1 VLGGVRLSRGARPT
15 GGAEALDRDR
25 YKWVALSNTTL
36 ATLIATIDLSVVLIA
51 LPDIFRG
58 IHINPLAPGNTT
70 YLLWLLMGFMVVTA
84 VLVVTLGR
92 LGDIF
97 GRVRI
102 YNLGFV
108 IFTIFSIALSV
119 TWMQGDAA
127 AIWLIVMRA
136 FQALGAA
143 MLLANSAAI
152 LTDAFPANQRG
163 MALGIQN
170 IAGIAGSTIGLVLG
184 GVLAPISWRLVFLI
198 SVPIGVFGTVWAY
211 RMLREIGERRAARI
225 DWWGNLCFA
234 AGLILVMVGI
244 TYGIQPYGGH
254 AMGWTNPR
262 VLGELAGG
270 LVLLIVFV
278 AVELRV
284 EEPML
289 DLRLFRL
296 RAFVAG
302 NIASLLGAIGR
313 GGLQFMLVIW
323 LQGIW
328 LPLHGYNF
336 SNTPLVAGIAMLPL
350 LAGFLVAGPVSGLLS
365 DRYGPRPFAVS
376 GPILAAV
383 SLALLSALPVDF
395 SYVWFGVLLF
405 FFGVG
410 NGMFASPNRAA
421 IMNSLPPWR
430 RGIGSGIA
438 STFQNSGQV
447 LSIGIYFSLMIIGL
461 SAKLPHALYGGL
473 SAHGVPAAAASRIAH
488 LSPVSTLFASL
499 LGANPVAALVGAH
512 ALHALTH
519 AQVAALTGRRFFPT
533 LISPAFAGA
542 LSTALRFSFIAFLV
556 AAAASWLRGGT
567 YSWSEETDAEGEPD
581 VVIVPAA
588 VLSP

>member
-1 VLGGVRLSRGARPT
+1 VRLTHVDRPSRGRA
-15 GGAEALDRDR
+15 GLDGDR

-58 IHINPLAPGNTT
+58 IHIDPLLPGNTT

-108 IFTIFSIALSV
+108 IFTVFSIALSV
-119 TWMQGDAA
+119 TWMQGRTA
-127 AIWLIVMRA
+127 AIWLIVMRIL
-136 FQALGAA
+136 QALGAA
-143 MLLANSAAI
+143 MLIANSAAI

-163 MALGIQN
+163 LALGINN

-198 SVPIGVFGTVWAY
+198 SVPIGLFGTVWAY
-211 RMLREIGERRAARI
+211 LKLREIGERHAARI

-244 TYGIQPYGGH
+244 TYGIQPYGGQ

-262 VLGELAGG
+262 VIGELAGG
-270 LVLLIVFV
+270 LVLLAAFV

-284 EEPML
+284 TDPML

-296 RAFVAG
+296 RAFIAG
-302 NIASLLGAIGR
+302 NVASLLGAIGR

-336 SNTPLVAGIAMLPL
+336 ANTPLLAGIAMLPL

-365 DRYGPRPFAVS
+365 DRYGPRRFAVT
-376 GPILAAV
+376 GPLLAAV
-383 SLALLSALPVDF
+383 SLALLSLLPVDF
-395 SYVWFGVLLF
+395 SYVWFGLLLF
-405 FFGVG
+405 VFGIG
-410 NGMFASPNRAA
+410 NGMFAAPNRAA

-461 SAKLPHALYGGL
+461 SAKLPHALYTGL
-473 SAHGVPAAAASRIAH
+473 TAHGVTVATATRISH

-499 LGANPVAALVGAH
+499 LGANPVRALLGSH
-512 ALHALTH
+512 ALAHLTH
-519 AQVAALTGRRFFPT
+519 AQVAALTGRRFFPS

-542 LSTALRFSFIAFLV
+542 LTAALRFSFVAYVI

-567 YSWSEETDAEGEPD
+567 YSWSAE
-581 VVIVPAA
+581 PAAGGDPAVRPEA
-588 VLSP
+588 VLSR

>member
-1 VLGGVRLSRGARPT
+1 VRLSRATRPT
-15 GGAEALDRDR
+15 GGPEALDRDR

-127 AIWLIVMRA
+127 AIWLIVMRV
-136 FQALGAA
+136 FQALGAS

-170 IAGIAGSTIGLVLG
+170 IAGIAGSTIGLILG

-254 AMGWTNPR
+254 AMGWTNPH

-270 LVLLIVFV
+270 LILLIVFV

-284 EEPML
+284 AEPML

-350 LAGFLVAGPVSGLLS
+350 LAGFLLAGPLSGLLS
-365 DRYGPRPFAVS
+365 DRYGPRPFAVT

-395 SYVWFGVLLF
+395 PYLPFGVLLF
-405 FFGVG
+405 VFGIG

-461 SAKLPHALYGGL
+461 SAKLPHALYAGL
-473 SAHGVPAAAASRIAH
+473 SAHGVPAAAALRIAH

-567 YSWSEETDAEGEPD
+567 YSWSEETDAPGEPD
-581 VVIVPAA
+581 VAIVPAA
-588 VLSP
+588 VLSR

>member
-1 VLGGVRLSRGARPT
+1 VRLTRVNRPGR
-15 GGAEALDRDR
+15 GGAGLEGDR
-25 YKWVALSNTTL
+25 YKWIALSNTTL

-58 IHINPLAPGNTT
+58 IHIDPLLPGNTT

-108 IFTIFSIALSV
+108 IFTVFSIALSV
-119 TWMQGDAA
+119 TWMQGRTA
-127 AIWLIVMRA
+127 AIWLIVMRIL
-136 FQALGAA
+136 QALGAS
-143 MLLANSAAI
+143 MLIANSAAI
-152 LTDAFPANQRG
+152 LTDAFPSNQRG
-163 MALGIQN
+163 LALGINN

-198 SVPIGVFGTVWAY
+198 SVPIGLFGTVWAY
-211 RMLREIGERRAARI
+211 LKLREIGERHAARI

-244 TYGIQPYGGH
+244 TYGIQPYGGQ

-262 VLGELAGG
+262 VIGELAGG
-270 LVLLIVFV
+270 LVLLAVFV
-278 AVELRV
+278 GVELRV
-284 EEPML
+284 RDPML

-302 NIASLLGAIGR
+302 NVASLLGAIGR

-336 SNTPLVAGIAMLPL
+336 SNTPLLAGIAMLPL

-365 DRYGPRPFAVS
+365 DRYGPRRFAVT
-376 GPILAAV
+376 GPLLAAV
-383 SLALLSALPVDF
+383 SLALLSLLPVDF
-395 SYVWFGVLLF
+395 PYVWFGLLLF
-405 FFGVG
+405 LFGIG
-410 NGMFASPNRAA
+410 NGMFAAPNRAA

-461 SAKLPHALYGGL
+461 SAKLPHALYTGL
-473 SAHGVPAAAASRIAH
+473 TAHGVTVATATRISH

-499 LGANPVAALVGAH
+499 LGANPVRALLGSH
-512 ALHALTH
+512 ALAHLTH
-519 AQVAALTGRRFFPT
+519 AQVAALTGRRFFPS

-542 LSTALRFSFIAFLV
+542 LTAALRFSFAAYVI

-567 YSWSEETDAEGEPD
+567 YRWSEQAEGAEPAAGGD
-581 VVIVPAA
+581 SAVLPEA
-588 VLSP
+588 VLSR

>member
-1 VLGGVRLSRGARPT
+1 MTGA
-15 GGAEALDRDR
+15 GAGHEPLDGDR
-25 YKWVALSNTTL
+25 YKWIALSNTTL

-58 IHINPLAPGNTT
+58 IHIDPLQPGNTT
-70 YLLWLLMGFMVVTA
+70 YLLWLLMGFMIVTA

-108 IFTIFSIALSV
+108 VFTIFSIALSV

-127 AIWLIVMRA
+127 AIWLIVMRI

-143 MLLANSAAI
+143 MLVANSAAI

-163 MALGIQN
+163 LALGINN

-198 SVPIGVFGTVWAY
+198 SVPIGLFGTAWAY
-211 RMLREIGERRAARI
+211 LKLREIGERRAARI
-225 DWWGNLCFA
+225 DWWGNLSFA
-234 AGLILVMVGI
+234 AGLILVMIGI
-244 TYGIQPYGGH
+244 TYGIQPYGHH
-254 AMGWTNPR
+254 AMGWTNPQ
-262 VLGELAGG
+262 VIAELAAG
-270 LVLLIVFV
+270 LALLV
-278 AVELRV
+278 AFALIELRV
-284 EEPML
+284 EDPML
-289 DLRLFRL
+289 DLRLFKL
-296 RAFVAG
+296 RSFIAG
-302 NIASLLGAIGR
+302 NVASLLGAVGR

-328 LPLHGYNF
+328 LPLHGYDF
-336 SNTPLVAGIAMLPL
+336 ADTPLWAGIAMLPL
-350 LAGFLVAGPVSGLLS
+350 IAGFLVAGPISGILS
-365 DRYGPRPFAVS
+365 DRYGPRPFAVA
-376 GPILAAV
+376 GPILAGCEPRAALDAAGRLLLRGLRPAAV
-383 SLALLSALPVDF
+383 R
-395 SYVWFGVLLF
+395 
-405 FFGVG
+405 FGVG
-410 NGMFASPNRAA
+410 NGLFASPNRAA

-447 LSIGIYFSLMIIGL
+447 LSIGIYFSLMVIGL
-461 SAKLPHALYGGL
+461 SAKLPQALYSGL
-473 SAHGVPAAAASRIAH
+473 LAHGVPAADATRIAH

-499 LGANPVAALVGAH
+499 LGANPVASLVGPH
-512 ALHALTH
+512 TLHALTH
-519 AQVAALTGRRFFPT
+519 AQAAALTGPRFFPR
-533 LISPAFAGA
+533 LITPAFAGA
-542 LSTALRFSFIAFLV
+542 LSTAFWFSFGAYTI

-567 YSWSEETDAEGEPD
+567 YRWSADAAGEEEPA
-581 VVIVPAA
+581 IRTPAA
-588 VLSP
+588 LSR

>member
-1 VLGGVRLSRGARPT
+1 MSGSSTSLQAF
-15 GGAEALDRDR
+15 DRDR
-25 YKWVALSNTTL
+25 YKWIALSNTTL

-58 IHINPLAPGNTT
+58 IDINPLHPGNTT
-70 YLLWLLMGFMVVTA
+70 YLLWLLMGFMIVTA
-84 VLVVTLGR
+84 VLVVSLGR

-108 IFTIFSIALSV
+108 VFTFFSILLSV
-119 TWMQGDAA
+119 TWMHGQAA
-127 AIWLIVMRA
+127 AIWLIVMRI

-143 MLLANSAAI
+143 MLVANSAAI

-163 MALGIQN
+163 LALGINN

-198 SVPIGVFGTVWAY
+198 SVPVGLLGTVWAY
-211 RMLREIGERRAARI
+211 LKLREIGERRAARI

-234 AGLILVMVGI
+234 ASLIAIMIAI

-254 AMGWTNPR
+254 AMGWTSPL
-262 VLGELAGG
+262 VISGLAGG
-270 LVLLIVFV
+270 VVLFVVFAFIELHV
-278 AVELRV
+278 A
-284 EEPML
+284 EPML

-296 RAFVAG
+296 RAFTAG
-302 NIASLLGAIGR
+302 NIASLLGAVGR

-328 LPLHGYNF
+328 LPEHGYGF
-336 SNTPLVAGIAMLPL
+336 ANTPLWAGIAMLPL
-350 LAGFLVAGPVSGLLS
+350 IGGFLAAGPVSGFLS
-365 DRYGPRPFAVS
+365 DRYGPRPFAVT
-376 GPILAAV
+376 GPLVAAA
-383 SLALLSALPVDF
+383 SLILLSTLPVDF
-395 SYVWFGVLLF
+395 SYLGFGLLLF
-405 FFGVG
+405 CFGVG

-447 LSIGIYFSLMIIGL
+447 ISIGIYFSLMIIGL
-461 SAKLPHALYGGL
+461 SARLPHALHSGL
-473 SAHGVPAAAASRIAH
+473 IAHGVSPADALRVAR

-499 LGANPVAALVGAH
+499 LGANPLKALLGPH
-512 ALHALTH
+512 ALHSLTH
-519 AQVAALTGRRFFPT
+519 RQVATLTSRTFFPR

-542 LSTALRFSFIAFLV
+542 LSTAFTFSFIAFLV

-567 YSWSEETDAEGEPD
+567 YAWSDTNVAEEPAVVEP
-581 VVIVPAA
+581 A
-588 VLSP
+588 VLSR

>member
-1 VLGGVRLSRGARPT
+1 VSGSSTSLQAF
-15 GGAEALDRDR
+15 DRDR
-25 YKWVALSNTTL
+25 YKWIALSNTTL

-58 IHINPLAPGNTT
+58 IDINPLHPGNTT
-70 YLLWLLMGFMVVTA
+70 YLLWLLMGFMIVTA
-84 VLVVTLGR
+84 VLVVSLGR

-108 IFTIFSIALSV
+108 VFTFFSILLSV
-119 TWMQGDAA
+119 TWMHGQAA
-127 AIWLIVMRA
+127 AIWLIVMRI

-143 MLLANSAAI
+143 MLVANSAAI

-163 MALGIQN
+163 LALGINN

-198 SVPIGVFGTVWAY
+198 SVPVGLLGTVWAY
-211 RMLREIGERRAARI
+211 LKLREIGERRAARI

-234 AGLILVMVGI
+234 ASLIAIMIAI

-254 AMGWTNPR
+254 AMGWTSPL
-262 VLGELAGG
+262 VISGLAGG
-270 LVLLIVFV
+270 VVLFVVFAFIELHV
-278 AVELRV
+278 A
-284 EEPML
+284 EPML

-296 RAFVAG
+296 RAFTAG
-302 NIASLLGAIGR
+302 NIASLLGAVGR

-328 LPLHGYNF
+328 LPEHGYGF
-336 SNTPLVAGIAMLPL
+336 ANTPLWAGIAMLPL
-350 LAGFLVAGPVSGLLS
+350 IGGFLAAGPVSGFLS
-365 DRYGPRPFAVS
+365 DRYGPRPFAVT
-376 GPILAAV
+376 GPLVAAA
-383 SLALLSALPVDF
+383 SLILLSTLPVDF
-395 SYVWFGVLLF
+395 SYLGFGLLLF
-405 FFGVG
+405 CFGVG

-447 LSIGIYFSLMIIGL
+447 ISIGIYFSLMIIGL
-461 SAKLPHALYGGL
+461 SARLPHALHSGL
-473 SAHGVPAAAASRIAH
+473 IAHGVSPADALRVAR

-499 LGANPVAALVGAH
+499 LGANPLKALLGPH
-512 ALHALTH
+512 ALHSLTH
-519 AQVAALTGRRFFPT
+519 RQVATLTSRTFFPR

-542 LSTALRFSFIAFLV
+542 LSTAFTFSFIAFLV

-567 YSWSEETDAEGEPD
+567 YAWSDTNVAEEPAVVEP
-581 VVIVPAA
+581 A
-588 VLSP
+588 VLSR

>member
-1 VLGGVRLSRGARPT
+1 VRVSRATRPT
-15 GGAEALDRDR
+15 GGPEALDRDR

-58 IHINPLAPGNTT
+58 IHINPLLPGNTT

-108 IFTIFSIALSV
+108 IFTVFSIALSV

-127 AIWLIVMRA
+127 AIWLIVMRV
-136 FQALGAA
+136 FQALGAS

-184 GVLAPISWRLVFLI
+184 GVLAPVSWRLVFLI

-211 RMLREIGERRAARI
+211 RMLREIGERRPARI

-262 VLGELAGG
+262 VLGELGGG

-284 EEPML
+284 VEPML

-365 DRYGPRPFAVS
+365 DRYGPRPFAVA

-395 SYVWFGVLLF
+395 PYVAFGVLLF
-405 FFGVG
+405 VFGIG

-461 SAKLPHALYGGL
+461 SAKLPHALYAGL

-542 LSTALRFSFIAFLV
+542 LSTALRFSFIAFLI

-567 YSWSEETDAEGEPD
+567 YSWSEQTDAEVEPD
-581 VVIVPAA
+581 AAILPATA
-588 VLSP
+588 LSR

>member
-1 VLGGVRLSRGARPT
+1 VRLTRVNRPSS
-15 GGAEALDRDR
+15 GQAGLEGDR

-58 IHINPLAPGNTT
+58 IHINPLLPGNTT

-108 IFTIFSIALSV
+108 IFTVFSIALSV

-127 AIWLIVMRA
+127 AIWLIVMRV
-136 FQALGAA
+136 FQALGAS

-184 GVLAPISWRLVFLI
+184 GVLAPVSWRLVFLI

-211 RMLREIGERRAARI
+211 RMLREIGERRPARI

-262 VLGELAGG
+262 VLGELGGG

-284 EEPML
+284 VEPML

-365 DRYGPRPFAVS
+365 DRYGPRPFAVA

-395 SYVWFGVLLF
+395 PYVAFGVLLF
-405 FFGVG
+405 VFGIG

-461 SAKLPHALYGGL
+461 SAKLPHALYAGL

-542 LSTALRFSFIAFLV
+542 LSTALRFSFIAFLI

-567 YSWSEETDAEGEPD
+567 YSWSEQTDAEVEPD
-581 VVIVPAA
+581 AAILPATA
-588 VLSP
+588 LSR